1 MVRRLF
7 LPAIATLA
15 VFGLLA
21 AEPVTAQSN
30 RPSCATVMRQV
41 NRQVTEG
48 QGQPVRPRVVARI
61 LDTDPLWVRRCMAAY
76 GRVPSQR
83 AATSAEEREAV
94 EMAMEEGRPV
104 ELDWENR
111 DLAWESQRQLRMERS
126 QQRLRRKLF
135 AEDRAR
141 EKRQHA
147 FDTGSDSF
155 FEMHDY

>member
-1 MVRRLF
+1 MPRRL
-7 LPAIATLA
+7 LLAAIAALG
-15 VFGLLA
+15 VSGLLA
-21 AEPVTAQSN
+21 AERAFAQSS

-41 NRQVTEG
+41 NRQVTQG
-48 QGQPVRPRVVARI
+48 QGKPARPRVVARI

-76 GRVPSQR
+76 GRVPPQR
-83 AATSAEEREAV
+83 GASSAEEREAV

-111 DLAWESQRQLRMERS
+111 DLGWENQRQLKLEGS
-126 QQRLRRKLF
+126 QQRLRRKLL
-135 AEDRAR
+135 AEDKAR